1 MTKRD
6 CVIVVAFC
14 AFLSACSGP
23 RPVSE
28 PVAQQAPGVVVMPV
42 EAQQRVGL
50 EVAPVRLTQLTE
62 YLQVV
67 GTVQAM
73 SSRVSAVRPLAR
85 GRLLEVL
92 VKVGDRVES
101 SRPLARFDNIEAGE
115 LAAQL
120 ASARAE
126 LERLKIQLAALVR
139 QAERNRRLAEIG
151 AAPQKDYEQSRAEQ
165 QAHEESLRSQQSV
178 IAGLASRLER
188 FGVGDGGPVATIL
201 RAPFRG
207 VVTKVQA
214 APGEV
219 VSAEAELFTVAD
231 LSQVWVQAEVYEQ
244 DLGRVRVGQSALI
257 RVDTYPDQPFTGKV
271 TYISDLLDPQTR
283 TAKVRCEAPNPDGR
297 LKLDMFASVQLPTTF
312 SRRALAVPEGAIQR
326 VEGQEVV
333 FVRQAATQF
342 EARQVKTGKLINGLM
357 EITSG
362 LREGEPVAVQAAF
375 HLKSILASKG
385 LGEE

>member
-1 MTKRD
+1 
-6 CVIVVAFC
+6 
-14 AFLSACSGP
+14 
-23 RPVSE
+23 
-28 PVAQQAPGVVVMPV
+28 VAQQAPGVVVMPV

-101 SRPLARFDNIEAGE
+101 GRPLARFDNIEAGE

-297 LKLDMFASVQLPTTF
+297 LKLDMFASVQLPNTF